1 MGKLSALKV
10 KSAKPGRHADGD
22 GLYLLVKDSGSRS
35 WMLRVQVDGKR
46 RDIGLGSASVLGL
59 ADAREKAAEMRKLAK
74 SGLDPVAE
82 RKKKPVTI
90 PTFERATR
98 DCHDELKKGWK
109 NQKHIDSWLASMIN
123 HIVPAIG
130 DKPVDAVT
138 SIMVRDAI
146 APIWMEM
153 PETAQRILQRIG
165 VVLDF
170 AHIKGWRSDET
181 SLRSVRKGLPRQ
193 PNVENHFEAMP
204 YADVPDY
211 MAKLAGAVDTVG
223 RDALRFTILTAVR
236 SNETRFANWAEID
249 REKATWSI
257 PASRMKMKQPHVVP
271 LSASAMEIINR
282 RWEARTHDAGLI
294 FPSTLKKPG
303 GEQRPISD
311 MTMTKVLR
319 EDKVVGFTVHGF
331 RSSFTDWAA
340 EETNFRKEI
349 VDKALAHK
357 LPDRVEAAYRRT
369 DFFEKR
375 KKLMDAWARY
385 VTGQLAVTKLAAV
398 A

>member
-1 MGKLSALKV
+1 MGKLSALRV

-22 GLYLLVKDSGSRS
+22 GLYLLVKESGSRS

-59 ADAREKAAEMRKLAK
+59 ADARDKAAEMRKLAK
-74 SGLDPVAE
+74 SGVDPVAE
-82 RKKKPVTI
+82 RKKKPVAI
-90 PTFERATR
+90 PTFEQATR
-98 DCHDELKKGWK
+98 DCHAELKKGWK

-170 AHIKGWRSDET
+170 AHIKGWRPDET

-211 MAKLAGAVDTVG
+211 MAKLAGAVETVG

-271 LSASAMEIINR
+271 LSTDAMAIINR

-303 GEQRPISD
+303 GEERPISD

-385 VTGQLAVTKLAAV
+385 VTGHQAVTKLAAV